1 MTQAL
6 SDHIIVCGFGAVGRV
21 VTRELQHAEAKY
33 VVIGTKTDAEL
44 ASILGIRIVR
54 GDAASR
60 DSLLEAGVERARA
73 LVACTDSDAQNL
85 AATRTARELRADIAI
100 VACLVGESGEQ
111 ELTRA
116 GADSVVSSA
125 AAGGIEL
132 ARRALHPAAAVP
144 TDGETDFHV
153 EELTV
158 VADSS
163 GAGHSISV
171 LRGGAFVIGLR
182 RATGAFLPL
191 PPDETVLRP
200 GDTVMALGTPATLA
214 RVKQLLVARHRLGP
228 PPAASGL
235 PRTTRRL

>member
-21 VTRELQHAEAKY
+21 VTRELQHAEARY

-44 ASILGIRIVR
+44 ASILGIHIVR
-54 GDAASR
+54 GDPSTR
-60 DSLLEAGVERARA
+60 DSLLAAGIEHARG
-73 LVACTDSDAQNL
+73 LVACTDSDEQNL
-85 AATRTARELRADIAI
+85 ATTRTARELRADLAI
-100 VACLVGESGEQ
+100 SACLVGESGEQ
-111 ELTRA
+111 ELARA
-116 GADSVVSSA
+116 GADTVVSPA
-125 AAGGIEL
+125 TAGGVEL
-132 ARRALHPAAAVP
+132 ARRALHPAAGAP
-144 TDGETDFHV
+144 PDGGGEFSV
-153 EELTV
+153 AELTV

-171 LRGGAFVIGLR
+171 LRGGAFVVGLR

-191 PPDETVLRP
+191 PPGETVLRP

-214 RVKQLLVARHRLGP
+214 RIEQLLVTRHQLGP
-228 PPAASGL
+228 PPAAMGL